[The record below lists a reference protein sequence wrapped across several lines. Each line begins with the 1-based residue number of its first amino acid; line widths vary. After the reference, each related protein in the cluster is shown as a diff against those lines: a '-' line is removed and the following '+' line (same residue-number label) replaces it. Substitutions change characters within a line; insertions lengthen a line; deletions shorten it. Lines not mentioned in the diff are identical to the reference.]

1 MARRIAEVAALLL
14 VVAAV
19 GALFEGV
26 RSLRAH
32 DYVATVLLGLVAIP
46 LVRASAELLRPSI
59 GE

>member
-1 MARRIAEVAALLL
+1 MARRIAEIAALLL

-19 GALFEGV
+19 VALFEGV
-26 RSLRAH
+26 RALRAH

-46 LVRASAELLRPSI
+46 LVRTSAELLRPSI